1 MLTPAQRHFQS
12 VSARHRGLSDA
23 VHHNTAYEQQL
34 HRLRLDQSQLHEIQS
49 SQSKALLKRE
59 LLPNYQG
66 WIDGALAADTGQAD
80 EVLVTMM
87 VWSIDV
93 GDISGALRIG
103 EYVIRH
109 SLPMPDR
116 YKRTAATVLVDEI
129 CDPVLAAFKADAARA
144 PLDVALLL
152 QLNALT
158 AGADMPD
165 MVRAKLYKSIGYT
178 LRLSSHELTAAR
190 EWLQRAIALFD
201 GIGVKRDIE
210 ILGRAIKKAA
220 LADGTDN
227 GDDAGANHGDNA
239 ESESDPTV
247 WEPMASPPAPPPE
260 KPVRQPRQPAR
271 AASKAK
277 ANKSTRAKRTV

>member
-34 HRLRLDQSQLHEIQS
+34 HRLRLDQSRLHEIQS
-49 SQSKALLKRE
+49 SQSKALMKRE

-93 GDISGALRIG
+93 GDISAALRIG

-109 SLPMPDR
+109 GLPMPDR
-116 YKRTAATVLVDEI
+116 YKRTAATALVDEI

-227 GDDAGANHGDNA
+227 GDDAGANQSA
-239 ESESDPTV
+239 EPLPDQT
-247 WEPMASPPAPPPE
+247 PPPE
-260 KPVRQPRQPAR
+260 KPVRQSRQPAR
-271 AASKAK
+271 KTK
-277 ANKSTRAKRTV
+277 VNKSTRGKRAV

>member
-34 HRLRLDQSQLHEIQS
+34 HRLRLDQSRLHEIQS
-49 SQSKALLKRE
+49 DQSKALLKRD
-59 LLPNYQG
+59 LLPHYQG
-66 WIDGALAADTGQAD
+66 WIDGAIAADTGQAD

-103 EYVIRH
+103 DYVIRH
-109 SLPMPDR
+109 GLPMPDR
-116 YKRTAATVLVDEI
+116 YKRTAATAMVDEI

-178 LRLSSHELTAAR
+178 LRLSPNELTAAR

-220 LADGTDN
+220 LAAGTDD
-227 GDDAGANHGDNA
+227 GDVSGINQGAEPETGSDAAEPAGA
-239 ESESDPTV
+239 T
-247 WEPMASPPAPPPE
+247 PPPDPV
-260 KPVRQPRQPAR
+260 KPVRQTRSSRAGVAR
-271 AASKAK
+271 KTRT
-277 ANKSTRAKRTV
+277 NKGTRGKRVV